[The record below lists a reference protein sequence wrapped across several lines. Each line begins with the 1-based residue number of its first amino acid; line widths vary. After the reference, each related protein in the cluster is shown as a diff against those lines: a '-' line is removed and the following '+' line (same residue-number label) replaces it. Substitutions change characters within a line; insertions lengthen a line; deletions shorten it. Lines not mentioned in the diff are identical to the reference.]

1 MRKRERGQSPFSSDE
16 EEMEDREDKIEKRDQ
31 GLIKESPKMVERG
44 SHYIEAVPVPP
55 DEFEE
60 IHLIDYINV
69 ILKRRWL
76 IVAGV
81 FISVLLTGIIS
92 KKMSPVFT
100 ASAKFLPS
108 KNPDM
113 ISRMGTLLGTGG
125 KVETF
130 EDNVTSEY
138 YVELLKSNSFLERVT
153 SKKFSS
159 KKFGGEVDL
168 VSYYKVKEN
177 NDTLRLIKTIRAI
190 SGNLKVSIDRTTKV
204 ISLSYS
210 TKEPELSASIANG
223 FVGELIIYNQDIRDS
238 KAKQNRIFIERQ
250 LDENQQ
256 LLKKAETELA
266 NFTARNKKIVTPE
279 LEVELDRL
287 KRNVKMQEEVY
298 ITLKKQLEL
307 AKIEEQQRKPAIEI
321 IEKASVPLY
330 KSAPKT
336 KRNVILAAFVSFAL
350 FVGLAFV
357 LEYLG
362 KMNPGDERN
371 REFLKYLGDIKND
384 FMIVS
389 RIIRKARKRAK

>member
-1 MRKRERGQSPFSSDE
+1 
-16 EEMEDREDKIEKRDQ
+16 MENQKGKIEEREQ
-31 GLIKESPKMVERG
+31 SIIKESPKIVERR
-44 SHYIEAVPVPP
+44 SPYIEAVPLPP
-55 DEFEE
+55 EEFEE
-60 IHLIDYINV
+60 MHLIDYVNV

-81 FISVLLTGIIS
+81 FISVLLTGIVS
-92 KKMSPVFT
+92 KRMPPVFT

-113 ISRMGTLLGTGG
+113 ISRMGTLVGGG

-138 YVELLKSNSFLERVT
+138 YTELLKSSPFLERIAG
-153 SKKFSS
+153 KKFLSR
-159 KKFGGEVDL
+159 KFGGEVDL
-168 VSYYKVKEN
+168 ISYYKIGEG
-177 NDTLRLIKTIRAI
+177 NDTLRLVKATGAI
-190 SGNLKVSIDRTTKV
+190 SGSLKVSIDRNTKV
-204 ISLSYS
+204 ITLSYS
-210 TKEPELSASIANG
+210 TKEPELSASIVNA
-223 FVGELIIYNQDIRDS
+223 FVDELIIYNQDIRDT
-238 KAKQNRIFIERQ
+238 KAKQNRIFIEKQ

-256 LLKKAETELA
+256 LLKKAEAELA

-307 AKIEEQQRKPAIEI
+307 AKIEEQERKPAIEI
-321 IEKASVPLY
+321 IEKAAVPLY

-336 KRNVILAAFVSFAL
+336 KKNVILAAFVSFAL
-350 FVGLAFV
+350 FGGLAFV

-362 KMNPGDERN
+362 KMNPADERN
-371 REFLKYLGDIKND
+371 RLFLKYLNDIRND
-384 FMIVS
+384 FKIVN
-389 RIIRKARKRAK
+389 RIIRRIVKKAK